1 MPKSNYHYKTSPLRK
16 CIVSG
21 LLFEKH
27 KLIRFVVSP
36 SKTVVPD
43 INQKLP
49 GRGVWIQAQRQTID
63 AALTGKCFQRAFY
76 SNVKVEKNLIDII
89 LQQIKKK
96 LCDQISLAR
105 KAGKTVSGANQVKT
119 ALIKE
124 EFGLLIQASDGSK
137 RETSRFSQSIDD
149 KKIINCLAGK
159 ELGTIFSRERVVHCV
174 IFSSAFVENIIFHAN
189 LLNNLKNPL
198 PHYNNK

>member
-1 MPKSNYHYKTSPLRK
+1 MSKSNHRYKAIPLRK

-21 LLFEKH
+21 LLYEKQ

-49 GRGVWIQAQRQTID
+49 GRGVWIHAQRQTLD
-63 AALTGKCFQRAFY
+63 AALTGKSFQKAFN
-76 SNVKVEKNLIDII
+76 SNVKVEKNLIEII

-105 KAGKTVSGANQVKT
+105 KAGKTVFGANQVKT
-119 ALIKE
+119 SLVKE
-124 EFGLLIQASDGSK
+124 DFGLLIQASDGSQ

-149 KKIINCLAGK
+149 EKIINCLAGQD
-159 ELGTIFSRERVVHCV
+159 LGAIFSRERVVHCV